1 MAGTPKE
8 SRRDNSQFSLPIFR
22 HKFWS
27 HPSAT
32 ESLIFSGWADPCK
45 DQDHILDINFLR
57 NIVGYVADCD
67 KAGMAP
73 SLFQIMLFYH
83 DASSMWT
90 PEFLNWMPL
99 WMMKKIHYVAAYWIA
114 AGLLG

>member
-1 MAGTPKE
+1 
-8 SRRDNSQFSLPIFR
+8 
-22 HKFWS
+22 
-27 HPSAT
+27 
-32 ESLIFSGWADPCK
+32 
-45 DQDHILDINFLR
+45 
-57 NIVGYVADCD
+57 
-67 KAGMAP
+67 MAP

-99 WMMKKIHYVAAYWIA
+99 WMMKKIHYVASYWIA